1 MWIAL
6 GILLFLAIIII
17 AILMLPILVI
27 IKTDE
32 NNELIFRYKL
42 LNKVYGENPDPNN
55 PIFKIL
61 TQSAGISRLKYNNLQ
76 TSFKKRGAANTIR
89 EILRIVFDLIKEVL
103 GILKFCKAKKF
114 DLDIVVRGEDAAE
127 TAIEYGECCA
137 VAYPLLGAVFA
148 NVKINLKVPKVNIAC
163 DYDSKDKTTF
173 KCDIVLSVRLVR
185 VLVAFFRI
193 AFMEAKRTIND
204 MRAQYPQNVKKDTK
218 KP

>member
-1 MWIAL
+1 
-6 GILLFLAIIII
+6 
-17 AILMLPILVI
+17 MLPILVM

-61 TQSAGISRLKYNNLQ
+61 TQSAGVSRLKYNNLQ
-76 TSFKKRGAANTIR
+76 TSFKKRGVAKTIR
-89 EILRIVFDLIKEVL
+89 EILRIVFDLIKEIL
-103 GILKFCKAKKF
+103 NILKFCNAKKF
-114 DLDIVVRGEDAAE
+114 ELDIVVRGEDAAQ

-148 NVKINLKVPKVNIAC
+148 NVKINPKVPKVNIAC
-163 DYDSKDKTTF
+163 DYDGGDKTTF
-173 KCDIVLSVRLVR
+173 KCDIVLSVRLAR
-185 VLVAFFRI
+185 VVAAFFRI
-193 AFMEAKRTIND
+193 AFKEAKRTISD
-204 MRAQYPQNVKKDTK
+204 MRSQYPQNANKKDTK